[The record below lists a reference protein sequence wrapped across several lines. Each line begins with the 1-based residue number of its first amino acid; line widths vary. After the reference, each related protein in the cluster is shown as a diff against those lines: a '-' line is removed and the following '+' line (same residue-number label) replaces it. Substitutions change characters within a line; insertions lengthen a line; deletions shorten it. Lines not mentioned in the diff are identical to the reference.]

1 MYVDHLQLVD
11 FRNYQHVELPLNAG
25 VTVFVGQNGQ
35 GKTNLVEAVDYLAT
49 LGSHRVATDA
59 PLVRAG
65 AEQAIVRGRVR
76 AGSDDERA
84 VVLEL
89 EITPGRANRARLN
102 RSPVARPR
110 EILGLVRTVLFS
122 PEDQAIIKGDPA
134 RRRTF
139 VDDLVVTRWP
149 RMAGV
154 RSEYDR
160 ILRQRNTLLKSL
172 AGRRKGRSSGREDP
186 YAESTLEV
194 WDDHL
199 ARSGADLLKARLDT
213 LAALLPYA
221 SRAYA
226 DIAPT
231 NNQTR
236 AGYRTALAGL
246 ELDFGDDPGPP
257 GDEADGSTS
266 PAGSEVPDRDTLA
279 ERLREAL
286 AVHRDDE
293 LVRGVTL
300 VGPHRDDIHLQLGD
314 LPAKGYASH
323 GESWSYALAL
333 KLGAFHLLQADGVEP
348 ILILDDVFAELDTV
362 RRERL
367 AQSVLAAEQL
377 LVTAAVGADVP
388 ESLDGTR
395 HTVTAGTIETS
406 TGPADEIADATAE
419 GTAG

>member
-11 FRNYQHVELPLNAG
+11 FRNYQHVELPLSAG

-35 GKTNLVEAVDYLAT
+35 GKTNLVEAIDYLAT
-49 LGSHRVATDA
+49 LGSHRVANDA

-122 PEDQAIIKGDPA
+122 PDDQAIIKGDPA
-134 RRRTF
+134 RRRGF

-172 AGRRKGRSSGREDP
+172 AGRRRGRSSGREDP

-194 WDDHL
+194 WDDQL
-199 ARSGADLLKARLDT
+199 ARTGADLLKARLDT

-226 DIAPT
+226 EIAPT
-231 NNQTR
+231 NNETR
-236 AGYRTALAGL
+236 ASYRTALAGL
-246 ELDFGDDPGPP
+246 EIDFRAAAEDL
-257 GDEADGSTS
+257 STS
-266 PAGSEVPDRDTLA
+266 LEDRGVPDRDTLV
-279 ERLREAL
+279 ERMREAL
-286 AVHRDDE
+286 AAHRDDE

-300 VGPHRDDIHLQLGD
+300 VGPHRDDVHLQLGD

-388 ESLDGTR
+388 ASLAGTR

-406 TGPADEIADATAE
+406 THGS
-419 GTAG
+419 

>member
-11 FRNYQHVELPLNAG
+11 FRNYEHAELPLDAG
-25 VTVFVGQNGQ
+25 VTVLVGRNGQ
-35 GKTNLVEAVDYLAT
+35 GKTNLVEAIDYLAT
-49 LGSHRVATDA
+49 LGSHRVASDA

-76 AGSDDERA
+76 AGADDDRA
-84 VVLEL
+84 VVLEV

-122 PEDQAIIKGDPA
+122 PEDLAIVKGDPS
-134 RRRTF
+134 RRRGF
-139 VDDLVVTRWP
+139 LDDLVVTRWP

-194 WDDHL
+194 WDDQL
-199 ARSGADLLKARLDT
+199 ARAGADLLKARLDT
-213 LAALLPYA
+213 LAGLLPHA
-221 SRAYA
+221 ARAYA
-226 DIAPT
+226 GIAPT
-231 NNQTR
+231 NNETR
-236 AGYRTALAGL
+236 AGYRTALPGL
-246 ELDFGDDPGPP
+246 ELEFG
-257 GDEADGSTS
+257 
-266 PAGSEVPDRDTLA
+266 AGSPSSEVETIPTRDALV
-279 ERLREAL
+279 ERMREAL
-286 AVHRDDE
+286 AAHRADE

-300 VGPHRDDIHLQLGD
+300 VGPHRDDIHLRLGD

-348 ILILDDVFAELDTV
+348 ILILDDVFAELDTE
-362 RRERL
+362 RRDRL
-367 AQSVLAAEQL
+367 ARSVAMAEQL
-377 LVTAAVGADVP
+377 LVTAAVDADVP
-388 ESLDGTR
+388 ASLAGTR
-395 HTVTAGTIETS
+395 HVISAGTIQES
-406 TGPADEIADATAE
+406 PDGS
-419 GTAG
+419 